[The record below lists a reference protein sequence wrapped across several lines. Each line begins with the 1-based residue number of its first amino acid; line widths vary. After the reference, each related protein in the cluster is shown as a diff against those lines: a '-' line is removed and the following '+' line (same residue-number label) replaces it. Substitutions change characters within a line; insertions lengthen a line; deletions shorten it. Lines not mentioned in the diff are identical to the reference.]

1 MKTTFPILALFA
13 ASLVFTGVSAS
24 SAFAQ
29 DKRQRAQSATPIPS
43 CKDMDKKS
51 QAYKDCIA
59 ERSKANATTKERKKQ
74 G

>member
-1 MKTTFPILALFA
+1 MKTTFPALALFA
-13 ASLVFTGVSAS
+13 ASLLFVGASAS

-43 CKDMDKKS
+43 CKGMDKQS
-51 QAYKDCIA
+51 QAYKDCLA
-59 ERSKANATTKERKKQ
+59 ERKKANATTKERKKS